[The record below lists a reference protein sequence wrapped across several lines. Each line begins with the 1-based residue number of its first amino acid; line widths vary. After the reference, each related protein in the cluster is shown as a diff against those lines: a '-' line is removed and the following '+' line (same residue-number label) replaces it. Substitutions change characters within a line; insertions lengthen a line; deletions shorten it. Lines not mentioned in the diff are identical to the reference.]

1 MRLAYSLL
9 YVSKT
14 LLQFPAGGAEVA
26 KIVEGSLA
34 RNANLGVTGALI
46 STGQHFAQLLEGRQ
60 AAVEELMASI
70 SADPRHMKMKTLRVV
85 EEDRRFPDWALAYSG
100 VAGLVDRYI
109 APLFSPLPE
118 KETAHLAMRLV
129 GIVEEFARIPPG

>member
-46 STGQHFAQLLEGRQ
+46 STGQHFAQVLEGKQ
-60 AAVEELMASI
+60 AAVDELMASI
-70 SADPRHMKMKTLRVV
+70 STDPRHMKVKIIRVV

-100 VAGLVDRYI
+100 MAGVVDRHI

-118 KETAHLAMRLV
+118 SEATHLAMRLL
-129 GIVEEFARIPPG
+129 GMMEEFARIQAG